1 MTYIVAVYDVG
12 LQWGGPE
19 EGGWWYDVGSLA
31 RICKSFRNEETAYA
45 YARRLNAKLKSR
57 IIGPNVDREPISNT
71 NSIGEL
77 VAHVYEDFA
86 PKGFP
91 DRRPHY
97 E

>member
-19 EGGWWYDVGSLA
+19 EGGWWYDAGSLV
-31 RICKSFRNEETAYA
+31 RICKTFRNESKAWEYS
-45 YARRLNAKLKSR
+45 RRLNYKLR
-57 IIGPNVDREPISNT
+57 GRVIGPNVDRQPKT
-71 NSIGEL
+71 NVNSDGEYEAL
-77 VAHVYEDFA
+77 VYEDFA

-91 DRRPHY
+91 EQRPHY